1 MTVNPSA
8 ADKPSFH
15 QRLLECVEDI
25 GALLPGLSHR
35 YELPVIIDA
44 MAEHV
49 GSAVQVLLRKN
60 LCDKRQAGLI
70 IKQLEGAAFIHD
82 RKETEKITAL
92 QDEPDPE
99 NSTP

>member
-1 MTVNPSA
+1 MNASA
-8 ADKPSFH
+8 GNKPGFH
-15 QRLLECVEDI
+15 QRLIECVEDI

-60 LCDKRQAGLI
+60 LCDARQAGLI
-70 IKQLEGAAFIHD
+70 IKQLEGAAFMD
-82 RKETEKITAL
+82 DTQETEKTDA
-92 QDEPDPE
+92 PPE
-99 NSTP
+99 ASSDR